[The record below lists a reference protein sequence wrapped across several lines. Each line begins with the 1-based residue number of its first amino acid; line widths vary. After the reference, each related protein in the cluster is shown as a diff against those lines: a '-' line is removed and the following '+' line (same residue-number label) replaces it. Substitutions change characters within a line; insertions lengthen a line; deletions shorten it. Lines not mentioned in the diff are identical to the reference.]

1 VSHWKYKNEP
11 DIKSNFGFV
20 YLITNKK
27 TSKAYVGCKQYF
39 HYTKKRKGQKGS
51 NKRET
56 NWRIYMGSSKE
67 LLQDIEKIGKRN
79 FKFEM
84 IAEFKNKRSLKYY
97 ELYYQMKYNVL
108 SSTLECTNEPA
119 YYNNYVGGKFYRPV
133 QEFTNEPKRFR

>member
-1 VSHWKYKNEP
+1 MSHWKYKNEP

-84 IAEFKNKRSLKYY
+84 
-97 ELYYQMKYNVL
+97 
-108 SSTLECTNEPA
+108 TLECTNEPA